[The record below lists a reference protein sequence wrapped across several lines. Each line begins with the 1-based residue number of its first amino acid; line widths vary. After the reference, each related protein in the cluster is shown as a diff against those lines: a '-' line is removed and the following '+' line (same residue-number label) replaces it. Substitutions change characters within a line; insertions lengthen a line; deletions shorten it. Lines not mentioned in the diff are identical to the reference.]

1 MFTEGLDQ
9 TAINWIKQGS
19 EVEQNH
25 ARSPLTEKIGLP
37 FPLPRSPLA
46 FSSPTYKSTHVLP
59 PLKFHSGLLRPR
71 NPATLSLDSNEE
83 EEEDDDE
90 SVASAPDD
98 SGGADSG
105 WNYSEEESLR
115 YSDVEYLEKPVEKRY
130 DEDMFGSKL
139 STKLNH
145 KVSSLNKG
153 VLKEGLRVEVPGNYR
168 RFTDGELG
176 FGGGAYQKTV
186 GGGSFQ
192 LHEKVQLHNA
202 YGIPISD
209 NMQNNVVDLGTPS
222 APPIVDIGREENKS
236 GAESEPRE
244 DSGGLNGR
252 ERGFGDEM
260 PISNESADRFHSNTE
275 VSSDWRVKSTKE
287 EHVEREN
294 KKVAGDKE
302 ALGSYGQTNLCDN
315 SPYYDTRL
323 HKLLLQPRGVQ
334 SLGRMDTANTEQGP
348 LKVKRIVGK
357 VRVEVKKLRIIPRR
371 KLKSTYSS
379 AIYMQVGT
387 EYVRHVSSLVKTSI
401 NSLGIASLSVASEE
415 RLSCLFHL
423 KSSAEDSQV
432 EPGSSICLRP
442 GTGDYHEFFPDN
454 QGDALLLEVRDTKK
468 TIKGRAVIPIASL
481 TDNPND
487 RIRWWPIYHDDQECV
502 GKVQLSIGGTI
513 RCDETAH
520 IKSGPIVETLAYDL
534 LLEAAMRAQHFHAR
548 NLRTEGSWKWLLLE
562 FADYYGVSDSY
573 SKLRYLS
580 YVMNVATPTE
590 DCLELVYELLEPII
604 EARTGKS
611 LTRQEKSIL
620 LDCETQVESLL
631 ETVFENYKSLDENSP
646 TGLADTF
653 GFTPEVAAP
662 ALAPA
667 VQVFILLHDILS
679 QDAQSMLRNYL
690 QAAAAKRCRKHMLE
704 TDEFVSNNSDSFLID
719 SITITTAYS
728 KMKNLC
734 TNLVNEIQADIKI
747 NNQHIL
753 PISIDLSSITAA
765 VYSTELCKRLRGFL
779 ATWPPS
785 SPQSHVNELLIAT
798 ADFQR
803 NLESWNVSPM
813 HGGVEARNLY
823 HDYIMV
829 WIQDMQLNLLE
840 LCKAEKVPW
849 SGVLTNHSTSPFA
862 EEMYEKIK
870 EMLIE
875 YEVVMNRWPQYSL
888 VVENAVANV
897 ERAIIK
903 ALEKQYSDILAP
915 LKDSIPKRL
924 GMQVQKITGRQSTA
938 LYSIPSQLGTFLNTI
953 KRILDV
959 LHCKVEDILKSWAS
973 YLPVVGDKK
982 SLFGEQ
988 MNAITVL
995 LRTKYKNYM
1004 QATVVEL
1011 VNNMQANRNTRLKR
1025 ILEETKEADGE
1036 AEVRE
1041 RMQMLSSQLIDSI
1054 SNLHEVFS
1062 SHIFIATCRGFW
1074 DKMGQVVLRFLE
1086 GRKENRVWYNGS
1098 YYALGILDDT
1108 FASQMQRLQ
1117 GNSLQDKDLEPPRSI
1132 IEARSILCR
1141 DTTNATDSSTYF
1153 NPHQFF
1159 AILVEQ
1165 QSYINFHLSRRCH
1178 HIHRHQYGGTTTT
1191 STATTTTTAPLLK
1204 TTTTSTSFGS
1214 RRLNSRRLNTSEDNH
1229 RNHED

>member
-9 TAINWIKQGS
+9 SAINWIKQGS
-19 EVEQNH
+19 EVEQKH

-46 FSSPTYKSTHVLP
+46 FNSPTYKSTHVLP
-59 PLKFHSGLLRPR
+59 PLKFHSGLLGPR
-71 NPATLSLDSNEE
+71 NPATLSLDSNEEE

-130 DEDMFGSKL
+130 DEEMFGS
-139 STKLNH
+139 KLNH

-186 GGGSFQ
+186 GGGSCQ
-192 LHEKVQLHNA
+192 LREKVQLHNA
-202 YGIPISD
+202 FGTPISD
-209 NMQNNVVDLGTPS
+209 STQNNVVDLGTPS
-222 APPIVDIGREENKS
+222 APPIVDIGGEENKS

-252 ERGFGDEM
+252 ERSFGDEM
-260 PISNESADRFHSNTE
+260 PISNESADRFHSNRE
-275 VSSDWRVKSTKE
+275 VSSDWRVKSTKQ

-302 ALGSYGQTNLCDN
+302 ALASYGQTNLCDN
-315 SPYYDTRL
+315 SPYYDTSGQNAWQTLIAYDACIRLCLNAWARGCMEAPEFLHDECLVLRSAFGL

-334 SLGRMDTANTEQGP
+334 SLGRMDTANTEQACP
-348 LKVKRIVGK
+348 LKVKKIVGK

-481 TDNPND
+481 TDNAND

-502 GKVQLSIGGTI
+502 GKVQLSIGSTI

-620 LDCETQVESLL
+620 LDCETQIESLL

-653 GFTPEVAAP
+653 GSTPEVAAP

-747 NNQHIL
+747 NNQHIF
-753 PISIDLSSITAA
+753 PSSIDLSSITAA

-829 WIQDMQLNLLE
+829 WIQDMQLNLFE
-840 LCKAEKVPW
+840 LCKVEKVPW

-888 VVENAVANV
+888 ILENAVANV

-938 LYSIPSQLGTFLNTI
+938 LYSVPSQLGTFLNTI

-1074 DKMGQVVLRFLE
+1074 DKMGQVVLKFLE

-1141 DTTNATDSSTYF
+1141 DTTNARDSS
-1153 NPHQFF
+1153 
-1159 AILVEQ
+1159 
-1165 QSYINFHLSRRCH
+1165 SYLYI
-1178 HIHRHQYGGTTTT
+1178 
-1191 STATTTTTAPLLK
+1191 
-1204 TTTTSTSFGS
+1204 
-1214 RRLNSRRLNTSEDNH
+1214 
-1229 RNHED
+1229 